1 MHALFSAWR
10 PSPAL
15 VLESFEVSLDH
26 QAHLLE
32 PLWHCM
38 VILAL
43 VLRQNSHLSPM
54 PHCCWFWSAW
64 GSCKLLCGRNKWEQA
79 EVAVRKESTCK
90 STRPSSSPHL
100 KTEVMSY
107 VLWALQA
114 ESQGYSQ
121 PVLSGAV
128 LLWQAMHCSKVTA
141 CLLSVALCRL
151 QALGSSLLARWGW
164 WSRFGGFHLSWW
176 YTMEGK

>member
-1 MHALFSAWR
+1 MHACFSAWR

-38 VILAL
+38 EILAL
-43 VLRQNSHLSPM
+43 VLPQNSHLSPM

-100 KTEVMSY
+100 KTEVMSFASREPGLQPAC
-107 VLWALQA
+107 VVRSCPVVASHALF
-114 ESQGYSQ
+114 QGYCLPSFCGFVQ
-121 PVLSGAV
+121 AAGFGI
-128 LLWQAMHCSKVTA
+128 LLI
-141 CLLSVALCRL
+141 
-151 QALGSSLLARWGW
+151 G
-164 WSRFGGFHLSWW
+164 
-176 YTMEGK
+176 